1 MSLRLD
7 RLAQN
12 ASDAVARNFDL
23 EQSRKRRGDVRRAGF
38 GNVILSLCEINV

>member
-12 ASDAVARNFDL
+12 ASDAVARSFDL
-23 EQSRKRRGDVRRAGF
+23 EQRRVGRGDVRLAGIGYVF
-38 GNVILSLCEINV
+38 LSLPEINI